1 MGPLMK
7 KTLGTIFGIA
17 LIAIPAFSIARSYE
31 APFLSCQAQYPVVS
45 VGNAGRF
52 HAVSNVQGP
61 FMWVA
66 EDGDYG
72 VYDAGPQFITPFT
85 RLGIQQVD
93 VVWGSKRATC
103 LVEVVPMPGYGEP
116 YSGPLA
122 PAPIYADGFGGDLA
136 PGFGPNVTLSS
147 AFYPTMPNTG
157 LEPQTFAA
165 LAFAVVLLMAAGIA
179 LYPHAR
185 KAFAIAVR

>member
-1 MGPLMK
+1 MK
-7 KTLGTIFGIA
+7 KTLGAFFGIA

-31 APFLSCQAQYPVVS
+31 APYLSCQAQYPVVS

-52 HAVSNVQGP
+52 YAVSNVDGP

-72 VYDAGPQFITPFT
+72 VYDAGNQFITPFT
-85 RLGIQQVD
+85 QLGLQQVD

-103 LVEVVPMPGYGEP
+103 VVEVVPMPGYGEP
-116 YSGPLA
+116 YTGPLA
-122 PAPIYADGFGGDLA
+122 PAPFYGDGFGGDFGVFG
-136 PGFGPNVTLSS
+136 PGPNVVLSS

-165 LAFAVVLLMAAGIA
+165 LAFAVVLLMSAGIA

-185 KAFAIAVR
+185 KAIAIAVR